1 MAIKVA
7 TNFEILDIM
16 PIDTRFVV
24 ENESELAN
32 LKAYAGLEVYIK
44 STSIKKRYTGSEWIT
59 LNDLDIR
66 TVVPKAIKNDT
77 SISIL
82 PNDVNRSNAY
92 FYIDND
98 GQSSKISM
106 KDLLDKKI
114 RTVTSQPTDLQVGDY
129 ILMKLEE

>member
-106 KDLLDKKI
+106 QDLLDKKI
-114 RTVTSQPTDLQVGDY
+114 RTVSSQPTDLQVGDY
-129 ILMKLEE
+129 ILIKLEE

>member
-7 TNFEILDIM
+7 TNFEILDSM

-24 ENESELAN
+24 ENENELVD

-44 STSIKKRYTGSEWIT
+44 SASIKKRYTGVTWIT

-82 PNDVNRSNAY
+82 PNDAERTNAY
-92 FYIDND
+92 LFIDNN
-98 GQSSKISM
+98 GQASKISM
-106 KDLLDKKI
+106 QDLLDKKI
-114 RTVTSQPTDLQVGDY
+114 RTVSEEPNDLQVGDY

>member
-59 LNDLDIR
+59 LNDLDIT

-114 RTVTSQPTDLQVGDY
+114 RTVSSQPTDLQVGDY
-129 ILMKLEE
+129 ILIKLEE

>member
-7 TNFEILDIM
+7 TNFEILDSM

-24 ENESELAN
+24 ENENELVN

-44 STSIKKRYTGSEWIT
+44 STSVKKRYTGSEWIT

-66 TVVPKAIKNDT
+66 TVVPKALKNDT

-82 PNDVNRSNAY
+82 PNNINRNNAY

>member
-24 ENESELAN
+24 ENERELAN

-82 PNDVNRSNAY
+82 PNTAKRSDAY
-92 FYIDND
+92 LFVDNN
-98 GQSSKISM
+98 GQASKVSM
-106 KDLLDKKI
+106 QDLLDKKI
-114 RTVTSQPTDLQVGDY
+114 RTVSEEPSDLQVGDY
-129 ILMKLEE
+129 IFLKLEG

>member
-1 MAIKVA
+1 MAIKIA
-7 TNFEILDIM
+7 TNFEILDSM

>member
-129 ILMKLEE
+129 ILIKLEE